1 MQPATPPLDV
11 AKSRPLNRRPNLKN
25 ESWNFIKSFHAFCHT
40 FSFPFP
46 HVCIQPLSLNHL
58 PIPFFYLL
66 NTSVILSLSSFPS
79 PSACFSLPWQ
89 KRRLLDA
96 DFVLRNVRGK
106 KKSPSDNE
114 SAINLL
120 LSHSFVHPLLLSFAI
135 ASSMSVLYLC
145 LSISF
150 PSHSNPIFSQ
160 GWTCVM
166 ALLSPPCR
174 PARPI

>member
-1 MQPATPPLDV
+1 MKAEI
-11 AKSRPLNRRPNLKN
+11 SLNLFML
-25 ESWNFIKSFHAFCHT
+25 SVIL
-40 FSFPFP
+40 FPFLFP
-46 HVCIQPLSLNHL
+46 
-58 PIPFFYLL
+58 
-66 NTSVILSLSSFPS
+66 TSVFNHYRKPSPYTSLILSLSSFPS